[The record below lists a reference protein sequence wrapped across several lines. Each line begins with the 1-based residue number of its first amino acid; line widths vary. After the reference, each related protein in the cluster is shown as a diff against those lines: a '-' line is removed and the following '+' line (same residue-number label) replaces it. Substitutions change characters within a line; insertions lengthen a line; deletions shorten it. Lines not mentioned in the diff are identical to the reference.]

1 MTEQGSPPRTRRYYE
16 DETLRQVQD
25 ATDKAFYEIDTER
38 PWGEFTEVKTSTYH
52 ASFGE
57 IVLCDPTG
65 GAFTV
70 YLPTAEAKDAGR
82 QVTVKNY
89 SASANHITVQDKGSA
104 TVDKL
109 SSIFLGLAYQVRTF
123 VVRNANEWVQ
133 VGGVG
138 F

>member
-1 MTEQGSPPRTRRYYE
+1 MPTGSPPRTRRYYE

-38 PWGEFTEVKTSTYH
+38 PWGTPTSDVKTSTYH
-52 ASFGE
+52 AKFGE
-57 IVLCDPTG
+57 IVLCDPTSA
-65 GAFTV
+65 AFTV
-70 YLPTAEAKDAGR
+70 YLPTATSEDAGR

-89 SASANHITVQDKGSA
+89 SASTNHITVQDKGSA
-104 TVDKL
+104 TVDML
-109 SSIFLGLAYQVRTF
+109 DSIFLGLAYQVRTF
-123 VVRNANEWVQ
+123 VVRNANEWIQ